1 MKAIIF
7 GATGQD
13 GSHLADLLLDKGYS
27 VIGVAR
33 RCSVNMTERIRHLE
47 NHNNFPSESSDHSWS
62 LKKVNNICFFCSLVT
77 VISFINYG

>member
-7 GATGQD
+7 GVTGQD

-33 RCSVNMTERIRHLE
+33 RCSVNTAERIRHLE
-47 NHNNFPSESSDHSWS
+47 KNTNFQLIEGDITDTHNVMGI
-62 LKKVNNICFFCSLVT
+62 LMLLYGLFFV
-77 VISFINYG
+77 FIN